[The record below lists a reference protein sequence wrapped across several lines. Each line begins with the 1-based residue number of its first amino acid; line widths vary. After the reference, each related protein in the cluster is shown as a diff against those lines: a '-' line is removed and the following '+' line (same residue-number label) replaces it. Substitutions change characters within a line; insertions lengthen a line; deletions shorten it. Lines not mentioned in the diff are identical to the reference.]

1 MKCKHAQKTM
11 LATSGPRKLSAE
23 IQEHVAGCARC
34 RQIKAKLT
42 AIDRGIF
49 LIPTPSSTEAKDA
62 FLVEFLHEPVI
73 MPSSGWMLKLPGTR
87 WQQALAGIAALVLV
101 VLAFSGVLKRERNV
115 PVASSSATD
124 PLLAKVMDRNLT
136 LATANT
142 AKERVLTLSDLADDI
157 DSQTRQLA
165 LVAHADDLQSL
176 AKLYDD
182 VLKTGIVKQAGAVR
196 LEDRQKVLEP
206 IADRL
211 FKASQQEQ
219 QLAQEMPDKALPLK
233 QMAQAADEA
242 NQKLRILIK
251 KPEVAAQEAN
261 PSRPEAGG

>member
-11 LATSGPRKLSAE
+11 LATSGRRKLSAE
-23 IQEHVAGCARC
+23 VLAHVEDCARC
-34 RQIKAKLT
+34 RQWKTKLT

-49 LIPTPSSTEAKDA
+49 LIPTPSGADAKNA
-62 FLVEFLHEPVI
+62 FLAEFLHEPVI
-73 MPSSGWMLKLPGTR
+73 EPSSGWKLKLPGAR
-87 WQQALAGIAALVLV
+87 WQQVLAGIAAVVVV
-101 VLAFSGVLKRERNV
+101 VLAFSGVLRRDRPGPV
-115 PVASSSATD
+115 VASSSAD
-124 PLLAKVMDRNLT
+124 PLLAKVMERNLT
-136 LATANT
+136 LATADSAT
-142 AKERVLTLSDLADDI
+142 KKVQTLSDLADDL

-165 LVAHADDLQSL
+165 LIAHADDLQSL
-176 AKLYDD
+176 AKLYDE
-182 VLKTGIVKQAGAVR
+182 VLKAGIIKQAETIR

-219 QLAQEMPDKALPLK
+219 QLAQEMPDKAGPLK

-242 NQKLRILIK
+242 NKKLRILIK
-251 KPEVAAQEAN
+251 KTEVAAQEAN